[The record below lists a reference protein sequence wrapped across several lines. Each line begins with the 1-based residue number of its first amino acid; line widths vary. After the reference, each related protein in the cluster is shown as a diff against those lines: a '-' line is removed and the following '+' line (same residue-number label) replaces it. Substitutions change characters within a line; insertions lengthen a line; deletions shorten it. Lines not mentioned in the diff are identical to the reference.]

1 MAQGWADRELS
12 SKIHGAR
19 PPGDD
24 LPVTEAINP
33 SLVGKHLY
41 FGNLTTGER
50 QYASGR
56 FMGLALE
63 PQHDREIR
71 HDARQPLP
79 VADAS
84 VEKIQSQ
91 DVFEHL
97 PYDDLPATLDDIHRA
112 LKPGGIFRLSLPD
125 YGSPVLLSRCVF
137 DEQGN
142 VLADLRMGGRV
153 GWDRK
158 SKRRTVDF
166 APGGNAHLWFP
177 TWELV
182 WGLIRRSRLEDCAA
196 IRFHHY
202 FVNRSEYV
210 MLDYPDEEMFVQ
222 RAPPHDKRGGG
233 LPISLIVDF
242 VK

>member
-1 MAQGWADRELS
+1 MRVSQT
-12 SKIHGAR
+12 IH
-19 PPGDD
+19 
-24 LPVTEAINP
+24 P

-56 FMGLALE
+56 FVGLALA
-63 PQHDREIR
+63 PQHSQEIR
-71 HDARQPLP
+71 HDARQKLP
-79 VADAS
+79 VADNS
-84 VEKIQSQ
+84 VERIQSQ

-97 PYDDLPATLDDIHRA
+97 AYDELPAIFDDIHRA

-125 YGSPVLLSRCVF
+125 YGSPFLLRRCVF
-137 DEQGN
+137 DEQGRI
-142 VLADLRMGGRV
+142 LADLRMGGRV
-153 GWDRK
+153 AWDRK
-158 SKRRTVDF
+158 GRQRKVEFLPD
-166 APGGNAHLWFP
+166 GNAHLWFP

-182 WGLIRRSRLEDCAA
+182 WGLIRRSTIEHCAA

-202 FVNRSEYV
+202 FVNREEYV
-210 MLDYPDEEMFVQ
+210 MQDYPEEEMFVM
-222 RAPPHDKRGGG
+222 RAPPHDQRGGG